1 MATGALPRGI
11 TQYRDRYRVR
21 LDVNGVTH
29 ALGVFDTL
37 GDARAALDIAKGE
50 RARGTFVPPAQIRA
64 ERRAAAVQAE
74 TDALTLREWAE
85 QWLGDL
91 AANPDRSPSTVL
103 SYRSVLRTHV
113 LPELGSTRLV
123 DLTPVQVAKHLATL
137 RAMPSKRHP
146 GSRSNGVAPN
156 AARVLRSCLNAAVRR
171 PDIALTSFVFPEAP
185 SQTQVRPAEP
195 DGDVATP
202 DEVAAMAAAM
212 PGHLRAAVLL
222 AAWCAL
228 RLGEVLGLEHHD
240 LEHLDDPDRAV
251 LHVRRQWNTKAGKL
265 TDPKRG
271 SKRSVAIPASLL
283 PLLQEHVEAHAAPGR
298 DGPLFTPPT
307 RRGRRISQTS
317 FDRYWRDARKA
328 AGRDSF
334 RFHSLRHTG
343 LTEYARQGATL
354 ADLLERG
361 GHTDVSVALKY
372 QHASAQR
379 DRELTTRLDAV
390 VALGPVRREARDP
403 NHRSVHLGER

>member
-11 TQYRDRYRVR
+11 TRYRDRYRVR
-21 LDVNGVTH
+21 LDVNGTTH

-64 ERRAAAVQAE
+64 ERRAARIQAE
-74 TDALTLREWAE
+74 TDALTLGDWAE
-85 QWLGDL
+85 QWLEAL

-123 DLTPVQVAKHLATL
+123 DLTPQQVAAHLAAL
-137 RAMPSKRHP
+137 RAKPSKRHP
-146 GSRSNGVAPN
+146 GARANGVAPN
-156 AARVLRSCLNAAVRR
+156 AARVLRSCLNSAVRR
-171 PDIALTSFVFPEAP
+171 PDIGLASFTFPEAP
-185 SQTQVRPAEP
+185 SQTQVRPAED

-202 DEVAAMAAAM
+202 EQVAAMAATM
-212 PGHLRAAVLL
+212 PEYLRAAVLL

-228 RLGEVLGLEHHD
+228 RLGEVLGLERRD
-240 LEHLDDPDRAV
+240 LEHLDDPERAV
-251 LHVRRQWNTKAGKL
+251 LHVRRQWNTKAGRL

-271 SKRSVAIPASLL
+271 SKRSVAVPASLL
-283 PLLQEHVEAHAAPGR
+283 PVLSEHIENHTAPGR
-298 DGPLFTPPT
+298 DGPHFAPPT
-307 RRGRRISQTS
+307 RRGRRISQTA

-379 DRELTTRLDAV
+379 DRELTARLDEV
-390 VALGPVRREARDP
+390 VMIPAAFDEQ
-403 NHRSVHLGER
+403 

>member
-1 MATGALPRGI
+1 M
-11 TQYRDRYRVR
+11 R
-21 LDVNGVTH
+21 LDVNGATH

-64 ERRAAAVQAE
+64 EQRAARIKAE
-74 TDALTLREWAE
+74 ADALTLGQWAE
-85 QWLGDL
+85 QWLEAL

-123 DLTPVQVAKHLATL
+123 DLTPQQVAAHLAAL

-146 GSRSNGVAPN
+146 GARANGVAPN

-171 PDIALTSFVFPEAP
+171 PDIGLASFTFPEAP
-185 SQTQVRPAEP
+185 SQTQVRPEED

-202 DEVAAMAAAM
+202 EQVAAMAAAM
-212 PGHLRAAVLL
+212 PEHLRAAVLL

-228 RLGEVLGLEHHD
+228 RLGEVLGLERRD
-240 LEHLDDPDRAV
+240 LELLDDPARAV
-251 LHVRRQWNTKAGKL
+251 LHVRRQWNTKAGRL

-283 PLLQEHVEAHAAPGR
+283 PILSDHIETHAAPGR
-298 DGPLFTPPT
+298 DGPLFTLPT
-307 RRGRRISQTS
+307 RRGRRISQTA

-328 AGRDSF
+328 ASRESF

-379 DRELTTRLDAV
+379 DRELTARLDDVVVIAAV
-390 VALGPVRREARDP
+390 ADEA
-403 NHRSVHLGER
+403 